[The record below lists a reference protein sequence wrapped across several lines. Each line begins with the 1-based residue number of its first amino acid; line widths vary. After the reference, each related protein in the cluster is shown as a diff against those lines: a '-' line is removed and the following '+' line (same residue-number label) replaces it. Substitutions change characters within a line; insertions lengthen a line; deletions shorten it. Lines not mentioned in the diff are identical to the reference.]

1 MSKTLKNTDLKSND
15 INEIITK
22 MPNNLVLFG
31 NIIVFIT
38 IMVIIILTWF
48 IKYPDIIKSEAMIT
62 TSIPP
67 QKIYSNVTSKIDTIF
82 VKDKQKVLPNQPIS
96 ILINSADYK
105 SVYFL
110 KVVIDTLDIQNDI
123 SDFILINS
131 MNWDLGE
138 IEVSFSEFE
147 SNYLQYQ
154 LYKKLNP
161 FSNEVWANNKSLL
174 ELNNQLTEL
183 NSQHIIYNSE
193 LNFRKNKLHRSK
205 LLFDKGIIS
214 ASEYEK
220 EHVDYLNAE
229 GNSKNFDLQKSQIK
243 TSINNVKNV
252 SRATIIERENKD
264 INLYKE
270 TLQSLQNLKRTI
282 KDWEMKFVLQ
292 SDISG
297 TVSFLD
303 YWAEYQTV
311 NKNHLIFTV
320 TSDKN
325 SEFIAKLKTP
335 VRNSGKIKIGQR
347 VNITLLNYPEA
358 EFGSLIG
365 NVKSISSIPDEN
377 GFYLINV
384 SLPEKLITT
393 YNQEIE
399 FKQEMRGHA
408 EIITEDL
415 RLIEKIF
422 HQVKNKM
429 AR

>member
-82 VKDKQKVLPNQPIS
+82 VKDKQKILPNQPIS

-110 KVVIDTLDIQNDI
+110 KAVIDTLDIQNDI

-131 MNWDLGE
+131 MNWALGE

-161 FSNEVWANNKSLL
+161 FSNEVWANSKSLL

>member
-22 MPNNLVLFG
+22 MPNNLILFG
-31 NIIVFIT
+31 NFIVFIT
-38 IMVIIILTWF
+38 IMLIIILTWF

-62 TSIPP
+62 TTIPP
-67 QKIYSNVTSKIDTIF
+67 QKIYSNVTSKIETIF
-82 VKDKQKVLPNQPIS
+82 VKDKQEILPNQPIS

-110 KVVIDTLDIQNDI
+110 KAIIDTLDIQNDI
-123 SDFILINS
+123 SNFILINS
-131 MNWDLGE
+131 MNWTLGE

-161 FSNEVWANNKSLL
+161 FLNEEWANNKSLL

-183 NSQHIIYNSE
+183 NSQHTIYNSE
-193 LNFRKNKLHRSK
+193 LNFRRNKLQRSK

-214 ASEYEK
+214 ASENEK

-229 GNSKNFDLQKSQIK
+229 RSSKNFDLQKSQIK
-243 TSINNVKNV
+243 ASINNMKNV

-264 INLYKE
+264 VNLYKE
-270 TLQSLQNLKRTI
+270 TLQSLQNLKRAI

-303 YWAEYQTV
+303 FWTEYQTV
-311 NKNHLIFTV
+311 KENDLIFTV
-320 TSDKN
+320 IPDKN

-335 VRNSGKIKIGQR
+335 IRNSGKIKIGQR

-358 EFGSLIG
+358 EFGSLTG
-365 NVKSISSIPDEN
+365 NVKSISSIPDES

-393 YNQEIE
+393 YNKEIE
-399 FKQEMRGHA
+399 FKQEMRGNA
-408 EIITEDL
+408 EILTEDL

-422 HQVKNKM
+422 HQFRNKI

>member
-1 MSKTLKNTDLKSND
+1 MSKILKNTDLKSND

-22 MPNNLVLFG
+22 MPNKLILFG
-31 NIIVFIT
+31 NIVVFIT
-38 IMVIIILTWF
+38 IIVIIILTWF
-48 IKYPDIIKSEAMIT
+48 IKYPDIITSEAMIT

-82 VKDKQKVLPNQPIS
+82 VKDKQKTLPNQPIS
-96 ILINSADYK
+96 ILMNSADFK

-110 KVVIDTLDIQNDI
+110 KAVIDTLDIQNDI
-123 SDFILINS
+123 SEFILINS
-131 MNWDLGE
+131 MNWTLGE
-138 IEVSFSEFE
+138 IETNFSEFE

-161 FSNEVWANNKSLL
+161 FSNEEWANNNSLL

-183 NSQHIIYNSE
+183 NSQHTIYSSE
-193 LNFRKNKLHRSK
+193 LNFRRNKLHRSK

-214 ASEYEK
+214 ASEYEN

-243 TSINNVKNV
+243 TLINNVKNV
-252 SRATIIERENKD
+252 SRATIIQRENKD

-282 KDWEMKFVLQ
+282 KDWEIKFVLQ

-311 NKNHLIFTV
+311 NKNDLIFTI
-320 TSDKN
+320 TPDKN

-335 VRNSGKIKIGQR
+335 VRNSGKIKVGQR
-347 VNITLLNYPEA
+347 VILTLLNYPEA
-358 EFGSLIG
+358 EFGSLTG
-365 NVKSISSIPDEN
+365 NVKSISSIPDDS

-384 SLPEKLITT
+384 SLPEKLITS

-399 FKQEMRGHA
+399 FKQEMRGNA

-422 HQVKNKM
+422 HQFKNKI